1 MVVLEVKCCLNCL
14 FKEKNP
20 IMRKQFIIL
29 IALGLFALGNYPIK
43 AKSLKLD
50 DLFEKDRVIKVDIK
64 VSESNWDKL
73 RLRSRNFFE
82 ALQPSRQFEPPAS
95 PYEYVEAS
103 VTIDGVTYPKVGIRK
118 KGFIGSQDT
127 NRPSLKIK
135 LDYFDKDQE
144 IDGLNNLTFNNN
156 KQDTTLMNQF
166 MCYDLFDQAGSPGS
180 RCGFLQICR
189 SS

>member
-29 IALGLFALGNYPIK
+29 IALGLFALGNYPVK

-127 NRPSLKIK
+127 NLSLIH
-135 LDYFDKDQE
+135 
-144 IDGLNNLTFNNN
+144 I
-156 KQDTTLMNQF
+156 
-166 MCYDLFDQAGSPGS
+166 
-180 RCGFLQICR
+180 
-189 SS
+189 